1 MNIRPPLTP
10 NAEIGTSA
18 SIDRVTEVDRLAAL
32 ELIDYEAV
40 RVERAKELGFGA
52 SVLDKLRDEKRRELR
67 LEPPRGGDGQGQPL
81 KPDDIM
87 PWPDPIEGDRAAS
100 GLSITFQKYMRMS
113 RANGGV
119 A

>member
-18 SIDRVTEVDRLAAL
+18 SIDRVTEVDSLAAL

-52 SVLDKLRDEKRRELR
+52 SVLDKLRDE
-67 LEPPRGGDGQGQPL
+67 
-81 KPDDIM
+81 
-87 PWPDPIEGDRAAS
+87 
-100 GLSITFQKYMRMS
+100 
-113 RANGGV
+113 
-119 A
+119 